1 MGPTSPDETLMSES
15 GRDQK
20 VPEGGE
26 GEVGSAESVRE
37 GKEVEWQWGGG
48 ELEVGSRVILQNM
61 SCCPQLW
68 GCKLMRS

>member
-37 GKEVEWQWGGG
+37 GRRWSGSGVGG
-48 ELEVGSRVILQNM
+48 ELKVGGGVILQNM